1 MNYLFLFI
9 PAIGWGLMP
18 MFVVGGK
25 KSNIYHQILGTVLG
39 AFIFGVVMTLIKRP
53 TFDGTTFMLAMLAG
67 AAWVIGQVGQYYS
80 YSKVG
85 VSETMPIS
93 TDLQL
98 IGVPLVGVLIFG
110 EWASTQAKIFGFL
123 GILVLIIG
131 VACASLT
138 TAEGGKKNQTTTMIV
153 LVLTTLGYITSS
165 SIPKAL
171 KGDNT
176 MIFFGETIGM
186 LIATVIYLLA
196 TKKIGVVKE
205 KESYQVIPAGLIY
218 AVAALA
224 YIVSVKM
231 NGVNLAFVMSQL
243 CVVIST
249 LGGSIFLHEQKTKK
263 GYIYTAIGLVLIVAG
278 AVLTSV
284 FQKIGNRCLIQIS
297 VAFFICLIGKC
308 IKI

>member
-18 MFVVGGK
+18 LFVAGVK
-25 KSNIYHQILGTVLG
+25 KSNIYHQIVGSVLG
-39 AFIFGVVMTLIKRP
+39 AFLFGVVVTLIKRP
-53 TFDGTTFMLAMLAG
+53 AFNMTSFLLAMVAG
-67 AAWVIGQVGQYYS
+67 AAWVVGQCGQYYS
-80 YSKVG
+80 YSKIG
-85 VSETMPIS
+85 VSETMPLS
-93 TDLQL
+93 TGLQL

-110 EWASTQAKIFGFL
+110 EWASTQAKLFGFL
-123 GILVLIIG
+123 GILALVVG
-131 VACASLT
+131 VAFTSLT
-138 TAEGGKKNQTTTMIV
+138 DKGTAEGNKQNQTSTMII
-153 LVLTTLGYITSS
+153 LALTTLGYITSS

-196 TKKIGVVKE
+196 TKKIDVVKE

-249 LGGSIFLHEQKTKK
+249 LGGIIFLHEQKTKK

-284 FQKIGNRCLIQIS
+284 F
-297 VAFFICLIGKC
+297 
-308 IKI
+308 

>member
-1 MNYLFLFI
+1 MSYLFLFI

-18 MFVVGGK
+18 MFVAGVK

-39 AFIFGVVMTLIKRP
+39 AFIFGAVMTLIKRP

-93 TDLQL
+93 TGLQL

-110 EWASTQAKIFGFL
+110 EWASTQSKIFGFL
-123 GILVLIIG
+123 GILALIIG
-131 VACASLT
+131 VACTSLT
-138 TAEGGKKNQTTTMIV
+138 DKGTAEGGKKNQTTTMIV

-186 LIATVIYLLA
+186 LILILA
-196 TKKIGVVKE
+196 V
-205 KESYQVIPAGLIY
+205 
-218 AVAALA
+218 
-224 YIVSVKM
+224 
-231 NGVNLAFVMSQL
+231 
-243 CVVIST
+243 
-249 LGGSIFLHEQKTKK
+249 
-263 GYIYTAIGLVLIVAG
+263 
-278 AVLTSV
+278 
-284 FQKIGNRCLIQIS
+284 R
-297 VAFFICLIGKC
+297 
-308 IKI
+308 

>member
-93 TDLQL
+93 TGLQL

-284 FQKIGNRCLIQIS
+284 F
-297 VAFFICLIGKC
+297 
-308 IKI
+308 

>member
-1 MNYLFLFI
+1 MAYLFLFI

-18 MFVVGGK
+18 MFVAGVK
-25 KSNIYHQILGTVLG
+25 KSNIYHQIVGSVLG
-39 AFIFGVVMTLIKRP
+39 AFIFGAVVTLIKQP
-53 TFDGTTFMLAMLAG
+53 AFNTTTFLLAMMAG

-93 TDLQL
+93 TGLQL
-98 IGVPLVGVLIFG
+98 IGVPLVGVLVFG
-110 EWASTQAKIFGFL
+110 EWASTQAKLFGFI
-123 GILVLIIG
+123 GILALIIG
-131 VACASLT
+131 VAFTST
-138 TAEGGKKNQTTTMIV
+138 DKGTAEGNKKNQTTTMIV

-171 KGDNT
+171 KGDGV
-176 MIFFGETIGM
+176 MIFLGETIGM
-186 LIATVIYLLA
+186 MIATLIYLIC
-196 TKKIGVVKE
+196 TKQVKVLKE
-205 KESYQVIPAGLIY
+205 KQSYQVIPAGVIY
-218 AVAALA
+218 AVAALS
-224 YIVSVKM
+224 YIISVQL

-263 GYIYTAIGLVLIVAG
+263 GYIYTAIGLILIVAG

-284 FQKIGNRCLIQIS
+284 FQN
-297 VAFFICLIGKC
+297 
-308 IKI
+308 